1 MKKTLTRIV
10 FGQRAAGEKLP
21 APTVRTTPVTD
32 QLGESD
38 WMIYVKFGSRYG
50 HRGSFYQNNFHP
62 TVA

>member
-1 MKKTLTRIV
+1 MKKVLTRIV

-21 APTVRTTPVTD
+21 TPTVRTIPATD
-32 QLGESD
+32 QLSESE

-50 HRGSFYQNNFHP
+50 HRGSFYENNFRV